1 MTIRRSAIGFLW
13 LFALAGCEFE
23 HPLSPTAP
31 SQVRGGGGN
40 TAGIAT
46 VSARTVSFPDTII
59 GSTRTQSFEIVIDT
73 LWSDDDLRID
83 TTTGHVDTA
92 FDVEHTCDTDDR
104 WETPTPKRCVV
115 RVTAF
120 RPALNTPPSTVITRK
135 VIVSRYEDDQLWNS
149 GEITISGRAIAAAPF
164 SFASDPLDFGGVE
177 SGESK
182 TLSIRVT
189 ADQGDTAVVLQLVQ
203 LGERFSISENGCLAG
218 MSRGESCVIE
228 LLYEPEKIGVSDQA
242 ELRLFYPGG
251 PINTVRLSGV
261 SLGGQKITF
270 DDLPDRLLDSRPLT
284 LSATASSGLPVTFT
298 SRTPVVCTV
307 SGVLLSMLSAGT
319 CIIAADQ
326 AGNGVYVRA
335 ETVAQYFKIDKHSQE
350 IEFDPPEDRPWSE
363 NQFEIIATAD
373 SGLPVTL
380 KSSTLMVCSVVGRTV
395 LLHGIGTCRIV
406 ATQAGNHF
414 FDAKTEVIA
423 FQVTNPDEPKP
434 VEPEPGEPKPVE
446 PEPGEPEPESG
457 TTGVKGAKKKK
468 EGKGM

>member
-1 MTIRRSAIGFLW
+1 MTIRRNAIGFLW

-23 HPLSPTAP
+23 HPLSPVAP
-31 SQVRGGGGN
+31 TPVRGGG
-40 TAGIAT
+40 TASGPAA
-46 VSARTVSFPDTII
+46 VSARTFVYPDTII
-59 GSTRTQSFEIVIDT
+59 GSTRSQSFEVIIDT
-73 LWSDDDLRID
+73 LWSYDELTVD
-83 TTTGHVDTA
+83 TTADGVGNA
-92 FDVEHTCDTDDR
+92 FDVEHTCDLADR
-104 WETPTPKRCVV
+104 WATPTPKRCVV
-115 RVTAF
+115 TVAAF
-120 RPALNTPPSTVITRK
+120 RPALNTPPGTTITKKIIVI
-135 VIVSRYEDDQLWNS
+135 RYDDYQLWSS

-164 SFASDPLDFGGVE
+164 SFVSAPLEFGGVE
-177 SGESK
+177 NGSSK

-203 LGERFSISENGCLAG
+203 PGERFSISENGCLAG
-218 MSRGESCVIE
+218 MSRGQSCVIE
-228 LLYEPEKIGVSDQA
+228 LLYEPEGVGVSDQA
-242 ELRLFYPGG
+242 ELELFYPGG
-251 PINTVRLSGV
+251 PINTVRLTGL
-261 SLGGQKITF
+261 SLGGQEITF

-434 VEPEPGEPKPVE
+434 VEPEPGEP
-446 PEPGEPEPESG
+446 EPESG